1 MKALLK
7 HKYKTNIT
15 ENRSR
20 NTVERPD
27 MTKDIIMIKRNMM
40 NNPDYRQRKSDIPTT
55 GIPEKEDRK
64 KWNKNSQL

>member
-1 MKALLK
+1 MLK
-7 HKYKTNIT
+7 HKYTTNIT

-20 NTVERPD
+20 NTVERPE
-27 MTKDIIMIKRNMM
+27 MTKDIIRIKRNMM

-64 KWNKNSQL
+64 KME

>member
-20 NTVERPD
+20 NTVERPE
-27 MTKDIIMIKRNMM
+27 MTKEITMIKRNMM

-64 KWNKNSQL
+64 KME